1 MSFLK
6 ISDPLKRDAIVKEY
20 LELKKKIRSNLLSER
35 VGEQQLQTDL
45 SKFYKPITETQKA
58 TTREITE
65 GLKPVREGL
74 ETIRKEVHDIPGI
87 VSDMEAVKRYGQEK
101 KEEEEKEEEE
111 EEEEEEEDED
121 KNIGEIARH
130 YLNKQYRD
138 TTFGIKKKIVKNEK
152 HHYIGK
158 THVIVYHNDIFLPDY
173 NEVFEGT
180 SGMWELITSNDPVN
194 FNEEDK
200 DNYERLIIKT
210 GVIHRDDDKKNP
222 HPKGN
227 RGKKWKKLIGP
238 IWYKSQGFYEEDAI
252 KMVNNRKYRERLVK
266 KMKKIKSEYEGEGV
280 VVIPSDPNALLE
292 RLDLLLA
299 SQEAGHTGVRNE
311 LVSICDELK
320 RQGVLDTKAYKKL
333 NHIIKK

>member
-6 ISDPLKRDAIVKEY
+6 INDPLKRDAIVKEY

-35 VGEQQLQTDL
+35 IGEQQLQTDL
-45 SKFYKPITETQKA
+45 SKFYKPITETQKT

-74 ETIRKEVHDIPGI
+74 KAISTQIYDIPDI
-87 VSDMEAVKRYGQEK
+87 IEDREAIKRYEK
-101 KEEEEKEEEE
+101 ELEEEE
-111 EEEEEEEDED
+111 EYKEEED
-121 KNIGEIARH
+121 KKIGDIARQ

-138 TTFGIKKKIVKNEK
+138 TTFGIRKENGD
-152 HHYIGK
+152 HYIGNK
-158 THVIVYHNDIFLPDY
+158 HVIVRNNNIYIKDSG
-173 NEVFEGT
+173 EKFEGT
-180 SGMWELITSNDPVN
+180 EGLWKLITLREPVDVDKK
-194 FNEEDK
+194 DK
-200 DNYERLIIKT
+200 DEYERLMIKT
-210 GVIHRDDDKKNP
+210 NVIHHNNDPKNP

-227 RGKKWKKLIGP
+227 RGNKWKKIIGT
-238 IWYKSQGFYEEDAI
+238 IWYKNQGFSEEDAI
-252 KMVNNRKYRERLVK
+252 KMANNRGYRERLVK
-266 KMKKIKSEYEGEGV
+266 KMRKIKREYEGKGV

-320 RQGVLDTKAYKKL
+320 RQGVLDTNAYKKL

>member
-20 LELKKKIRSNLLSER
+20 LELKKNIRDNLLSER
-35 VGEQQLQTDL
+35 IGEQQLQTDL

-65 GLKPVREGL
+65 GLKPIIETQKATAREITEGL
-74 ETIRKEVHDIPGI
+74 KPIKEGIEKIPEAILTIG
-87 VSDMEAVKRYGQEK
+87 
-101 KEEEEKEEEE
+101 
-111 EEEEEEEDED
+111 EEEEEDEEEEHEED
-121 KNIGEIARH
+121 RELVGDIAYY
-130 YLNKQYRD
+130 YLNIPNRD
-138 TTFGIKKKIVKNEK
+138 PDFGIIKKGRDHFIGNE
-152 HHYIGK
+152 
-158 THVIVYHNDIFLPDY
+158 HVIIKDNNIFLPKLG
-173 NEVFEGT
+173 ETFIGT
-180 SGMWELITSNDPVN
+180 DGLWELLTSKNPQN
-194 FNEEDK
+194 FTNEDYDMYEDLMVMT
-200 DNYERLIIKT
+200 NAL
-210 GVIHRDDDKKNP
+210 HRDNDEDNP

-227 RGKKWKKLIGP
+227 HKTYKWLNIIRP
-238 IWYKSQGFYEEDAI
+238 IWYRNKRSI
-252 KMVNNRKYRERLVK
+252 YRYPK
-266 KMKKIKSEYEGEGV
+266 KKEGQEGKGV